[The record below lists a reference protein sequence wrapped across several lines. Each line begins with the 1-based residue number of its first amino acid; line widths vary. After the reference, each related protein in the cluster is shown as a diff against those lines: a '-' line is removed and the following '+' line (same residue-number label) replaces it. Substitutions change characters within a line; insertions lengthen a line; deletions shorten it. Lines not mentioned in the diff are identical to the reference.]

1 MQWSYRFV
9 SGVLFCT
16 SVVGMVFAL
25 YLEHVQGLAPCP
37 LCVFQ
42 RVGLIGLG
50 IISLIALLHNP
61 LSGAFKRLY
70 AFLGSLSILWSAGV
84 AARHVWLQNLPPDQ
98 VPSCGPGLDY
108 LVDALPMKAVLQQ
121 VLSGSGEC
129 AVIDWTFLG
138 QSLPVWSLVFFIV
151 LTIIS
156 IWQLIRTYPYTA
168 AKTKPVKKK

>member
-1 MQWSYRFV
+1 
-9 SGVLFCT
+9 
-16 SVVGMVFAL
+16 
-25 YLEHVQGLAPCP
+25 
-37 LCVFQ
+37 
-42 RVGLIGLG
+42 
-50 IISLIALLHNP
+50 
-61 LSGAFKRLY
+61 
-70 AFLGSLSILWSAGV
+70 
-84 AARHVWLQNLPPDQ
+84 
-98 VPSCGPGLDY
+98 
-108 LVDALPMKAVLQQ
+108 MKAVLQQ